1 MTAAASPS
9 TYSRSHLPKHTG
21 SCGVGLS
28 SGHRTADAWGLKDGI
43 HLRRLTIQI
52 RFKCLDSRYIPYL
65 QPSAFALNAIKHP
78 FSQLVKDRGTF
89 GPWKAVNYVSHLRP
103 GDILVNN
110 AHVMI
115 VMEKPKELGDKGS
128 RWHTAAYSEKLWGRL
143 AGYSLRRLQWHP
155 RGSVKV
161 SH

>member
-1 MTAAASPS
+1 M
-9 TYSRSHLPKHTG
+9 
-21 SCGVGLS
+21 
-28 SGHRTADAWGLKDGI
+28 
-43 HLRRLTIQI
+43 
-52 RFKCLDSRYIPYL
+52 

-128 RWHTAAYSEKLWGRL
+128 R
-143 AGYSLRRLQWHP
+143 
-155 RGSVKV
+155 
-161 SH
+161 

>member
-1 MTAAASPS
+1 MYGQFSLDKT
-9 TYSRSHLPKHTG
+9 
-21 SCGVGLS
+21 
-28 SGHRTADAWGLKDGI
+28 
-43 HLRRLTIQI
+43 LTFQAGATV
-52 RFKCLDSRYIPYL
+52 PYL

-128 RWHTAAYSEKLWGRL
+128 R
-143 AGYSLRRLQWHP
+143 
-155 RGSVKV
+155 
-161 SH
+161 